1 MDTDRLAAA
10 LDVSLAS
17 HGVCPA
23 CLCEIAWQRGHGDER
38 EQRHVYSV
46 FAPNL
51 WLEGLGETVRRALVV
66 AAHDAVPGAAAA
78 LADLEARSLRST
90 IFRAVVHRLA
100 DQLEAATRRAFDAS
114 LN

>member
-1 MDTDRLAAA
+1 VDAERLAAA

-17 HGVCPA
+17 RGVCPA
-23 CLCEIAWQRGHGDER
+23 CLCEIAWERGHGDER
-38 EQRHVYSV
+38 EQRRAYAD

-51 WLEGLGETVRRALVV
+51 WFEGLGETVRRALVV
-66 AAHDAVPGAAAA
+66 AAHDDVPGAAAA
-78 LADLEARSLRST
+78 LTDLEARSLRSG

-100 DQLEAATRRAFDAS
+100 DELDRETRRAFDAS

>member
-1 MDTDRLAAA
+1 VDAERLAAA

-17 HGVCPA
+17 RGVCPA
-23 CLCEIAWQRGHGDER
+23 CLCEIAWDRVHGDER
-38 EQRHVYSV
+38 EQRRTYAE

-66 AAHDAVPGAAAA
+66 AAHDDVPGAAAA
-78 LADLEARSLRST
+78 LTDLETRGLRSAV
-90 IFRAVVHRLA
+90 FRAVVNRLA
-100 DQLEAATRRAFDAS
+100 DQLEKETRRAFDAS

>member
-1 MDTDRLAAA
+1 VNADRLAAA
-10 LDVSLAS
+10 LDVSLSS

-23 CLCEIAWQRGHGDER
+23 CLCEIAWQREHGDKR

-66 AAHDAVPGAAAA
+66 AAHDEVPGAAAA
-78 LADLEARSLRST
+78 LADLEARSLRSA
-90 IFRAVVHRLA
+90 IFRAVVNRLA
-100 DQLEAATRRAFDAS
+100 DQLETETRRAFDAS

>member
-1 MDTDRLAAA
+1 MDAERLAAS
-10 LDVSLAS
+10 LDVTLGS

-23 CLCEIAWQRGHGDER
+23 CLCEVASDRAHGDER
-38 EQRHVYSV
+38 AQRRTYAE

-66 AAHDAVPGAAAA
+66 AAHDPGPGAEAAQS
-78 LADLEARSLRST
+78 ARRAPRPPSG
-90 IFRAVVHRLA
+90 IFRAVVNRLA
-100 DQLEAATRRAFDAS
+100 DQLARETQRAFDAS